1 MVVLCVNSSES
12 PVLTAG
18 ISGLVPTLGNPGSS
32 VVNAV
37 GSLIYGFDASMI
49 NAVAE
54 ATVNQLLK

>member
-1 MVVLCVNSSES
+1 MTVMDKGRQENR
-12 PVLTAG
+12 P
-18 ISGLVPTLGNPGSS
+18 LVSGNPGSS

-49 NAVAE
+49 DAIAE